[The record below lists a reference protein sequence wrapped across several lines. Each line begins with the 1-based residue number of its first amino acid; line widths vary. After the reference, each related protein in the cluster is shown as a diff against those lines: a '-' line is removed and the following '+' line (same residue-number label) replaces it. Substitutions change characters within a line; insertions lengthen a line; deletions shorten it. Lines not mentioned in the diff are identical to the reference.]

1 MPAPAL
7 VPAHVSEVVADARRD
22 LCDELH
28 SHLDECSRDEDDN
41 LVVTFKGRKFLVIVA
56 PEVE

>member
-1 MPAPAL
+1 ML